1 MNSDPKRKPMNDL
14 SKIFILDTDSE
25 LKKEVFNSW
34 SIPDTEIME
43 SSGGQSAIK
52 LLSDGGITALFLST
66 DLLTI
71 DRLDTL
77 DLAREHN
84 PGIEVFILGSVRDT
98 PKAEGAVQ
106 RGAHSFLIKPV
117 NVKLLESLAQK
128 AITRAH
134 SRRHGREL
142 EERVLEDLLGS
153 SPNMKKI
160 LRTVMKVAP
169 TGSTML
175 VTGESGTGKEFLAN
189 IIHRLSQRSEENFVA
204 VNCGAIPENLVE
216 AELFGSRKGSYTG
229 SISDKKGLFEVA
241 DKGTLFLDEI
251 GELSLQTQVKLLRF
265 LQEREI
271 RRVGDTE
278 ARYVDVRVIA
288 ATNRDLH
295 KAIQQGT
302 FREDLYYRLS
312 IFHLTLPPLRE
323 RRNSIPGLIHTFVK
337 KYAAQNKKTITGI
350 SKEAEMLLLQY
361 DYPGNIRQLEN
372 IIEHAVTLCE
382 GEHLVLED
390 LPEYF
395 QLPAGP
401 RPMLML
407 AYNKAE
413 SPASEP
419 ATGLPP
425 APGKPEDIVSLADL
439 EKGYI
444 AQALEV
450 CKHNHTEAAR
460 RLGISRSTL
469 WRKLKEHHLED
480 AASEAIPP
488 KNESLADSQP

>member
-1 MNSDPKRKPMNDL
+1 MNDL
-14 SKIFILDTDSE
+14 SKIFILDSDSE
-25 LKKEVFNSW
+25 LKKEVFNTW

-71 DRLDTL
+71 DRLDIL

-84 PGIEVFILGSVRDT
+84 PGIEVFILGNVRDT

-134 SRRHGREL
+134 SRQHGREL

-153 SPNMKKI
+153 SPGMKKI
-160 LRTVMKVAP
+160 LRTVVKVAP
-169 TGSTML
+169 TGSTIL
-175 VTGESGTGKEFLAN
+175 ITGESGTGKEFLAN
-189 IIHRLSQRSEENFVA
+189 IIHRLSQRSDENFVA
-204 VNCGAIPENLVE
+204 VNCGAIPDNLVE

-278 ARYVDVRVIA
+278 SRYVDVRVIA

-323 RRNSIPGLIHTFVK
+323 RRNSIPGLIRTFVK
-337 KYAAQNKKTITGI
+337 KYAALNKKTIAGI
-350 SKEAEMLLLQY
+350 SKEAEGILLHY

-382 GEHLVLED
+382 GENLILDD
-390 LPEYF
+390 LPEYLH
-395 QLPAGP
+395 LPVGQQP
-401 RPMLML
+401 LLML
-407 AYNKAE
+407 GHVPLAE
-413 SPASEP
+413 EMGNQESQ
-419 ATGLPP
+419 GLPP
-425 APGKPEDIVSLADL
+425 APEKPDDIISLADL

-444 AQALEV
+444 AQALSV

-469 WRKLKEHHLED
+469 WRKLKEHHLEN
-480 AASEAIPP
+480 AEVEAQSE
-488 KNESLADSQP
+488 KSQIQPE

>member
-1 MNSDPKRKPMNDL
+1 MSDL
-14 SKIFILDTDSE
+14 SKIFILDGDSE
-25 LKKEVFNSW
+25 LKKEVFNTW
-34 SIPDTEIME
+34 SLPDTEIME

-52 LLSDGGITALFLST
+52 LLSQGGISALFLST

-71 DRLDTL
+71 DNLDML
-77 DLAREHN
+77 DLAREKN
-84 PGIEVFILGSVRDT
+84 PGIEVFMLGSVRDT
-98 PKAEGAVQ
+98 QKAEGAVQ

-117 NVKLLESLAQK
+117 NVKLLESLAHK
-128 AITRAH
+128 AIARA
-134 SRRHGREL
+134 SARRHGREL

-153 SPNMKKI
+153 SPGMKKI
-160 LRTVMKVAP
+160 LRTVIKVAP
-169 TGSTML
+169 TGSTIL

-189 IIHRLSQRSEENFVA
+189 IIHRLSQRSDENFVA

-229 SISDKKGLFEVA
+229 SVADKKGLFEVA

-251 GELSLQTQVKLLRF
+251 GELPLQTQVKLLRF

-278 ARYVDVRVIA
+278 SRYVDVRVIA

-295 KAIQQGT
+295 KAIQQGH

-323 RRNSIPGLIHTFVK
+323 RRNSIPGLIRTFVK
-337 KYAAQNKKTITGI
+337 KYAAVNKKNIQGMA
-350 SKEAEMLLLQY
+350 KDVEAILLNY
-361 DYPGNIRQLEN
+361 EYPGNIRQLEN

-382 GEHLVLED
+382 SEHLVLED
-390 LPEYF
+390 LPEYLV
-395 QLPAGP
+395 LPGAP
-401 RPMLML
+401 RPMLAL
-407 AYNKAE
+407 PK
-413 SPASEP
+413 
-419 ATGLPP
+419 ATGLDMTDIHLDATASQGETHLEEIQALPP
-425 APGKPEDIVSLADL
+425 TPRRPEDIIALGAL
-439 EKGYI
+439 EKSYI
-444 AQALEV
+444 VQALEI

-469 WRKLKEHHLED
+469 WRKLKEHQLE
-480 AASEAIPP
+480 ATETE
-488 KNESLADSQP
+488 ESLR